1 MLMFYMKEGDLMERE
16 HPYRLI
22 CRVTD
27 LTHMDYN
34 VVKTFLDENA
44 VEYDRVLIETKSGVA
59 YVYQFRHP
67 YRVFYEG

>member
-1 MLMFYMKEGDLMERE
+1 MERE

>member
-1 MLMFYMKEGDLMERE
+1 MRRD

-27 LTHMDYN
+27 LNHKNYD
-34 VVKTFLDENA
+34 VVKTLLDEND
-44 VEYDRVLIETKSGVA
+44 VEYDRILIETKSGVA

-67 YRVFYEG
+67 YRVFYEH